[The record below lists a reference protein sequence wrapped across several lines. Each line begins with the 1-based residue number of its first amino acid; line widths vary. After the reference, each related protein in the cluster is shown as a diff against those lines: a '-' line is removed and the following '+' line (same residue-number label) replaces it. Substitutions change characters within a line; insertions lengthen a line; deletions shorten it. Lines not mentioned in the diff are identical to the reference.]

1 MIMKAVTVADTGVQ
15 ILDVDIQKPNSSEVL
30 VKVYACGLNRADLVL
45 ADGGTH
51 GAAGGPGTIVG
62 MEFSGE
68 VVECGNNVKN
78 VSIGD
83 RVMCSG
89 SSTWA
94 EYAIADYGRVI
105 KIPDNNMDYLTA
117 STLPVALATMHNAIV
132 TIGEFVKGQTIL
144 IQGASSGVGLMGL
157 QIAKQLGAK
166 TIIGTSTK
174 TKKFDKLKSL
184 GADVVLNSKDPG
196 WVDQVLATT
205 NKEGVDLI
213 IDQLSGYTV
222 NQNMQ
227 ATKIKGKIV
236 NVGRLAGGTTDF
248 NCDLHALRR
257 INYQGVT
264 FRTRSV
270 EEIRSVYLNMWKD
283 LGNAVK
289 AGQLSL
295 PIEKVYNF
303 NDVAQALSAM
313 RDNQHFGKLIL
324 KL

>member
-1 MIMKAVTVADTGVQ
+1 MRAVTVADTGVQ
-15 ILDVDIQKPNSSEVL
+15 ILDVDMPKPKINDVL
-30 VKVYACGLNRADLVL
+30 VKVHACGLNRADLVV
-45 ADGGTH
+45 ADGGAH
-51 GAAGGPGTIVG
+51 GAAGGAGTIVG

-68 VVECGNNVKN
+68 VVECGDNVKN
-78 VSIGD
+78 FSIGD

-94 EYAIADYGRVI
+94 EFAIADYGRVI
-105 KIPDNNMDYLTA
+105 KIPDNNMDFTTA

-132 TIGEFVKGQTIL
+132 TIGEFVEGQTVL

-157 QIAKQLGAK
+157 QIAKHLGAQ
-166 TIIGTSTK
+166 IVIGTSTK
-174 TKKFDKLKSL
+174 PEKFNKLKSL
-184 GADVVLNSKDPG
+184 GANIVVNSKDND
-196 WVDQVLATT
+196 WVDQVLAAT
-205 NKEGVDLI
+205 NNDGVDLI

-270 EEIRSVYLNMWKD
+270 EEIRKVYLDMWKD
-283 LGNAVK
+283 LGDLVTTGK
-289 AGQLSL
+289 LSL
-295 PIEKVYNF
+295 PIEKVFDF
-303 NDVAQALSAM
+303 NDVAQALSSM
-313 RDNQHFGKLIL
+313 RDNEHFGKLIL